1 MSSQDGFI
9 DIPCTHIKKMKRKI
23 LLVEDE
29 AIVRDAYVS
38 VFKDIEQSGT
48 YTFSIHQCSSC
59 QEAFYLLKEQKQ
71 SFHLV
76 VLDVRIPPDPHNCWT
91 SGIDIGRYIRENN
104 TKTQILMISSVVT
117 QDIYQEVLKEVFPE
131 VYLLKYDLTT
141 AILEETVN
149 TVLKNDVVSRK
160 KSKNYLGLDSD
171 ILKFL
176 DIDAIDIKLLNELSL
191 GATTKELEKIIHVS
205 KRTIEYRKKALKEKL
220 DVSNGSTRDLIVRA
234 KELKLIF

>member
-1 MSSQDGFI
+1 
-9 DIPCTHIKKMKRKI
+9 MKRKI
-23 LLVEDE
+23 LFIEDE
-29 AIVRDAYVS
+29 AMIRDAYVS
-38 VFKDIEQSGT
+38 VFKDIEKFSSF
-48 YTFSIHQCSSC
+48 TFSIHQCSSC
-59 QEAFYLLKEQKQ
+59 QEAFYVLKEQKQ
-71 SFHLV
+71 VFDLV
-76 VLDVRIPPDPHNCWT
+76 FLDVRIPPDPHNGWT
-91 SGIDIGRYIRENN
+91 SGIDVGRYIRENN

>member
-1 MSSQDGFI
+1 
-9 DIPCTHIKKMKRKI
+9 MKRKI

-59 QEAFYLLKEQKQ
+59 QEAFYVLKEQKQ
-71 SFHLV
+71 VFDLV
-76 VLDVRIPPDPHNCWT
+76 FLDVRIPPDPHNGWT

-104 TKTQILMISSVVT
+104 TKTQILMISSVVN
-117 QDIYQEVLKEVFPE
+117 QDVYQEVLNDVYPE
-131 VYLLKYDLTT
+131 LYLLKYELTT
-141 AILEETVN
+141 AVLKETVEKILHKDFVLKTNEKNHYGLNTDILE
-149 TVLKNDVVSRK
+149 L
-160 KSKNYLGLDSD
+160 
-171 ILKFL
+171 L
-176 DIDAIDIKLLNELSL
+176 DIDIIDLKLLNELSL

-220 DVSNGSTRDLIVRA
+220 DVSNGSTRDLIVKA
-234 KELKLIF
+234 KELKLIS